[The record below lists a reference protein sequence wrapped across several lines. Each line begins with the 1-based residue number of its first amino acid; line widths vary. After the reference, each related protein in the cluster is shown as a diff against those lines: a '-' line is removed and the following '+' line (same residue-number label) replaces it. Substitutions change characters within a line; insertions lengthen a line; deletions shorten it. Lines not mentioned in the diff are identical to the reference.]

1 VRTGLFHTDVY
12 VTNFTIWGLRFQQAV
27 DWFCPVLQWLPFH
40 GICRCRRRLLAILQV
55 RLAFNGRP
63 DNLFTLELSA
73 DIYRMSKA
81 AIFEKARDEPLK
93 MMAFCGHQTLPK
105 AREPCPD
112 SRYIRPCLSVRTE
125 ILGLGL
131 SRSRESPLESSS
143 ASRNCSIGSLWKS
156 SSYFTGRS
164 L

>member
-1 VRTGLFHTDVY
+1 MY
-12 VTNFTIWGLRFQQAV
+12 VTNITVLGLRFQQAA
-27 DWFCPVLQWLPFH
+27 DWLCPVPQWLPLH
-40 GICRCRRRLLAILQV
+40 GICQCMGRLFAILQV

-63 DNLFTLELSA
+63 NNLFTLELSA
-73 DIYRMSKA
+73 NICRMSKA
-81 AIFEKARDEPLK
+81 AKVEKVRDEPLK

-131 SRSRESPLESSS
+131 GLSRSRESPLESPS

-156 SSYFTGRS
+156 SSYFPGRS